1 MLEKIESAN
10 LSLKHSRS
18 FPGNQEKSSLA
29 QVSSAAAAQNLT
41 PIFAASSLVR
51 RDALDDPADYRPDH
65 ACDDEFD
72 TRRQFGDL
80 NENALRV
87 YRRPLQKI

>member
-1 MLEKIESAN
+1 M
-10 LSLKHSRS
+10 
-18 FPGNQEKSSLA
+18 
-29 QVSSAAAAQNLT
+29 

-80 NENALRV
+80 NENALR
-87 YRRPLQKI
+87 YIDGHFKKFDTSGKSPAYLHHRKH

>member
-1 MLEKIESAN
+1 MFEKIESEN

-51 RDALDDPADYRPDH
+51 CDALDDPADYRFDH
-65 ACDDEFD
+65 ACGDEFNP
-72 TRRQFGDL
+72 RRRHQGF
-80 NENALRV
+80 E
-87 YRRPLQKI
+87 